1 MTVAPTPADVRQ
13 IVARTFG
20 ELSHGDEIAAD
31 LGERIL
37 VDAGSYVARSY
48 RCEDLFAMWL
58 VPAGLLQFYDDDGN
72 LLCCFDLFES
82 REPQAQARAA

>member
-13 IVARTFG
+13 IVARTFC
-20 ELSHGDEIAAD
+20 ELSHGEELAAD

-37 VDAGSYVARSY
+37 VDQGDYVARSY

-58 VPAGLLQFYDDDGN
+58 IPSGILQFYDDDGN
-72 LLCCFDLFES
+72 MLRTVNLLEL
-82 REPQAQARAA
+82 RQPHAKAA

>member
-1 MTVAPTPADVRQ
+1 MIVAPTPADVRQ

-20 ELSHGDEIAAD
+20 ELSHGEEIAAD

-48 RCEDLFAMWL
+48 RCDDLFAMWL
-58 VPAGLLQFYDDDGN
+58 VPVGLLQFYDDAGN
-72 LLCCFDLFES
+72 LLCSVDLFET
-82 REPQAQARAA
+82 REPQARAKAA